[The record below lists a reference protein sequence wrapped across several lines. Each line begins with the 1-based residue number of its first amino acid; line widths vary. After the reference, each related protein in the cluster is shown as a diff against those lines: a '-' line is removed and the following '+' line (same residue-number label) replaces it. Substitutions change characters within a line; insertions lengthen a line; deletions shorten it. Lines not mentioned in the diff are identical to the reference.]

1 MNKEF
6 QETAEV
12 VNTLSNPAMNNN
24 NKNQERNFTDFQAL
38 KSEFYNGAM

>member
-24 NKNQERNFTDFQAL
+24 DNKNQERNFTDSQAL
-38 KSEFYNGAM
+38 K